1 MNLFSRAA
9 AFLLLTIA
17 FAASLHGAPITFTP
31 TGTRTFNYTQLSGTF
46 DPITITLLAGTFNTG
61 VITFTLD
68 MSDPAANIIVLN
80 YDTLTV
86 ESHTN
91 LLLTSPLLQTLGQP
105 PQKLHVDE
113 TGTFTSS
120 PPTRTVGVETLVT
133 YTGVLTG
140 NGIFPAGQLLEGWTY
155 ANGKGFEVTATEEG
169 EVDVLGHEIVKE
181 KTEEKIKVQTI
192 SDPDGPKLKSPP
204 PQPPPSNNVPPQEI
218 PMQGRGSGE
227 SQEKTPGKIPEPSS
241 LLLVL
246 GGLCV
251 GVLRQRRRPE

>member
-31 TGTRTFNYTQLSGTF
+31 TGTRTFNYTQLNGTF

-91 LLLTSPLLQTLGQP
+91 LLLNSPLLQTLGQP
-105 PQKLHVDE
+105 PQKLHLDE
-113 TGTFTSS
+113 MGPFTFS
-120 PPTRTVGVETLVT
+120 PTMLTVGVPTLVT
-133 YTGVLTG
+133 FNAVLTG
-140 NGIFPAGQLLEGWTY
+140 SGTFPAGQLLEGWTY
-155 ANGKGFEVTATEEG
+155 NNGKGVAVEEEEDA
-169 EVDVLGHEIVKE
+169 EVDVLGHEVVKE
-181 KTEEKIKVQTI
+181 KEKAKIKVETI
-192 SDPDGPKLKSPP
+192 NDPDPPKLKSPP
-204 PQPPPSNNVPPQEI
+204 PQPPPSNNVPPQQI
-218 PMQGRGSGE
+218 PMHGSGSGE
-227 SQEKTPGKIPEPSS
+227 AQEKTPGKIPEPSS
-241 LLLVL
+241 LLLVV

-251 GVLRQRRRPE
+251 GVLRLRRRPE